1 MRDLADVLPLRSGN
15 TVLRLMQID
24 DAIEFQRY
32 RSDAELARYQ
42 GWSAISVEEAR
53 EFVSPMSLVTSLKL
67 GDWVQLAIAA
77 SETNTI
83 ICDVGSFVDVHDAE
97 AEIGFT
103 LCHEAQGHGHATNAV
118 NAAAQLIFADA
129 NVKRIRAVTD
139 ARNLTSMRVL
149 ERAAFRR
156 VGEQR
161 AEFKGELCTELL
173 CMRDRE

>member
-1 MRDLADVLPLRSGN
+1 MRDLTDLLPLRTGN
-15 TVLRLMQID
+15 TVLRSMQIE

-42 GWSAISVEEAR
+42 GWSALSVEQAC

-67 GDWVQLAIAA
+67 GDWVQLTIAG
-77 SETNTI
+77 SETSAI
-83 ICDVGSFVDVHDAE
+83 IGDVGIFVDAHEAE

-103 LCHEAQGHGHATNAV
+103 LSHEAQGRGHATNAV
-118 NAAAQLIFADA
+118 NAAAQLIFAA
-129 NVKRIRAVTD
+129 TSVERIRAVTD
-139 ARNLTSMRVL
+139 ARNTASMRVL
-149 ERAAFRR
+149 ERAAFRH

-173 CMRDRE
+173 YSRDRE